1 MMRVSLVGLALLVT
15 MLPAVAADSTKV
27 ASPASRVMAVD
38 TTPVVSRTMS
48 MRTSTSQEYSDVGLA
63 GDIAGTAPRG
73 KPAAP

>member
-1 MMRVSLVGLALLVT
+1 MMRVSLVGLAWLVT

-38 TTPVVSRTMS
+38 TMPVVSRTMS
-48 MRTSTSQEYSDVGLA
+48 MRTYSDVGLA
-63 GDIAGTAPRG
+63 EDIAGAAARG